1 MGTLASSNNI
11 ARLLR
16 MKGNKRL
23 QIRDEITE
31 GIIRFPYEL
40 RTGGMIDLQFLESRS
55 FESDYG
61 QWNEYSALF
70 KIRKINESAP
80 YIGAM
85 FETMSYLSKTLG
97 LLKND
102 GFGIQE
108 VECGLPDYYYILI
121 YIIRNN
127 GKEREPEDEGW
138 Y

>member
-40 RTGGMIDLQFLESRS
+40 STGGMIDLQFLESRS
-55 FESDYG
+55 FESVYG
-61 QWNEYSALF
+61 QWHEYSALF

-80 YIGAM
+80 YIGTM
-85 FETMSYLSKTLG
+85 FETMS
-97 LLKND
+97 
-102 GFGIQE
+102 
-108 VECGLPDYYYILI
+108 
-121 YIIRNN
+121 
-127 GKEREPEDEGW
+127 
-138 Y
+138 